1 MTIQRTT
8 LHGHKATRR
17 IKWFNPK
24 EVWKEFDMKRVN
36 VFVVAVIG
44 EKGFELFAV
53 TAQLG
58 IDRRGRHVLP
68 HNAVVPKDGRFAYGG
83 KTEGTTAIYAVSAIV
98 GKLEEAG
105 QILVDNLNR
114 IDQETRWM
122 PPAGHV
128 RGMIDPTPQQHIKV
142 PE

>member
-17 IKWFNPK
+17 IRWFNPK
-24 EVWKEFDMKRVN
+24 EVFEDKGEKRVN
-36 VFVVAVIG
+36 CFVVAVIG
-44 EKGFELFAV
+44 ESGFELLAV

-68 HNAVVPKDGRFAYGG
+68 HSVVAPKGRFAYGG
-83 KTEGTTAIYAVSAIV
+83 KSEGTTAIYAIGAPV

-105 QILVDNLNR
+105 HELVAGLNKMSVR
-114 IDQETRWM
+114 DMWM

-128 RGMIDPTPQQHIKV
+128 RGMINPEPQQNIKV